1 MCNTHGKIHY
11 CLIQHCPYLWIYTNT
26 VYILLWKYQSVSSY
40 LRANKNMDKDEESTI
55 ITTYQYFRTQ
65 NRRY

>member
-1 MCNTHGKIHY
+1 MCNTHGNIHY
-11 CLIQHCPYLWIYTNT
+11 CLIQYSPYLWLYTNT
-26 VYILLWKYQSVSSY
+26 VYILLWKYQPVSSY